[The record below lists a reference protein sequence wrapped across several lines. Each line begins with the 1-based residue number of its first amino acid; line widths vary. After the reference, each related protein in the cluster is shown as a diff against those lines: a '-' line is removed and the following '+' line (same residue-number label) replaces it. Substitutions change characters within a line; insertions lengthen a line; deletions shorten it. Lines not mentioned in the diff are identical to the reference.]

1 MLISRVLEQE
11 VTMPAGNRHRIGN
24 RALGWAAVVVGAVL
38 LAVGGVIVA
47 ALLAVAGAAFLIMT
61 GLAMVRPVE
70 DLRPIPVP
78 VRDDPNPRRR

>member
-1 MLISRVLEQE
+1 
-11 VTMPAGNRHRIGN
+11 MPAGNRHRIGN